1 MADISEL
8 RMNVTALKRVDPYVK
23 DIIDTASHVA
33 LYSFNR
39 EENKWEK
46 TEIEGALFVYSRN
59 GQPQNSIIIMN
70 RLNTNNLVEPV
81 VQKLD
86 LQLQAPFLLYRNSRF
101 RIYGIWFYDKEEC
114 VRIASLLEKLIEE
127 VPRIETKTMSTPQQ
141 GVDIFG
147 MLTKAQEDFKNS
159 STKPVPPDVTSQSV
173 MDFFAKASGGT
184 GKSEPLFQQIFNNPA
199 HSVEHIEKQVR
210 AATPADAVED
220 TSVQASVNLIESG
233 VARLQT
239 SPEQPLTP
247 SIRQNSTAPALMPP
261 TMFTTVAAAV
271 TNRCSVDPQPEPL
284 TRNQFHQAFI
294 YMLRND
300 PDFVTKLHEAYVKSF
315 SELVS

>member
-46 TEIEGALFVYSRN
+46 TEIEGALFVYNRN

-220 TSVQASVNLIESG
+220 SVQASVNLIESG

-261 TMFTTVAAAV
+261 TMFTTVASAV
-271 TNRCSVDPQPEPL
+271 TNRSSVDPPPEPL